1 MCLHRLKHSRPCL
14 FPPTADWAGFSPRT
28 LCFQWVLIIASF
40 TESTQERAEVIKG
53 SENSQWT
60 GATPETALSSL
71 WSVACTLLFSKR
83 ATADLLLPSK
93 QPQAQRTWLQT
104 AQLVANMPEAPYH
117 PRFSTDPN
125 ADHTHRAAQPPIL
138 RNRPHTNELKLLWA
152 RSASMYMSTGK
163 ISTKT
168 YLALDGKSIFQ

>member
-1 MCLHRLKHSRPCL
+1 MCLHWLKHSRPCL

-40 TESTQERAEVIKG
+40 TESTQERVEVIKG
-53 SENSQWT
+53 SANSQWT
-60 GATPETALSSL
+60 RATPETALSSL

-104 AQLVANMPEAPYH
+104 GQLIANMPEALYH

-125 ADHTHRAAQPPIL
+125 ADHTHSAAQLPIL
-138 RNRPHTNELKLLWA
+138 RNRPHTNGLKLL
-152 RSASMYMSTGK
+152 
-163 ISTKT
+163 
-168 YLALDGKSIFQ
+168 